1 MEQVVY
7 HRGEH
12 DRVWLGFTRSRA
24 IEWSR
29 VLRVHWPNWPGA
41 EAMWQLTTALGEG
54 VPAALTEWADRA
66 RTAEALGFSPAAYDR
81 LQLALDAIPAIEHVA
96 HPDNEPDPR
105 WPGHTIRAF
114 EPELWSDWP
123 LLVALGWDDQE
134 AVLLL
139 LSAREALGVE
149 R

>member
-1 MEQVVY
+1 MEQI
-7 HRGEH
+7 
-12 DRVWLGFTRSRA
+12 DRVWEGFSHRRA
-24 IEWSR
+24 LEWSR
-29 VLRVHWPNWPGA
+29 VLRVHWPSWPGMD
-41 EAMWQLTTALGEG
+41 AMRRLTVALADG
-54 VPAALTEWADRA
+54 VPVGLPDWVTRA

-105 WPGHTIRAF
+105 WPVHTIRAF
-114 EPELWSDWP
+114 EPQLWSDWP
-123 LLVALGWDDQE
+123 LLVDLGWDDQE

-149 R
+149 G